1 MMCEYSDTGRK
12 TVHWPMCIFYG
23 LTNIIMNNT
32 FIIYSHTAK
41 AEGRKVTKTNFI
53 EDLAYTLCKPFA
65 LERLENYDRYLSLEL
80 RSKIETTFAPRPQ
93 GAEAVDPAEEPF
105 TGVMRGETKRKCKF
119 DEKGSR
125 YTGVF
130 LCHGKDCNH
139 QNVCMSHS
147 VLLCK
152 TCYYKVKDHL

>member
-1 MMCEYSDTGRK
+1 
-12 TVHWPMCIFYG
+12 MCIFYG
-23 LTNIIMNNT
+23 LINIIMNNT

-41 AEGRKVTKTNFI
+41 AEGRKVTKNSFI

-65 LERLENYDRYLSLEL
+65 LERLESSGRYLSLEL
-80 RSKIETTFAPRPQ
+80 RSKIQTTFAPRPQ

-105 TGVMRGETKRKCKF
+105 TGVMRGEIKRKCKF

-125 YTGVF
+125 YTGNF

-147 VLLCK
+147 VFLCK
-152 TCYYKVKDHL
+152 TCYSKVKDHL